1 LHPSTVEHFP
11 VVLLFDQIVTIF
23 ISSPIHFHA
32 RCILSCGCTPP
43 LESTY
48 TGAIM
53 SNNQAIKKIWSIT
66 EDSEKNRVMQQFIKK
81 HGEHYTQEDFL
92 KHLAKRY
99 KVTYFNPWLASDPR
113 KEH

>member
-1 LHPSTVEHFP
+1 MAAP
-11 VVLLFDQIVTIF
+11 
-23 ISSPIHFHA
+23 
-32 RCILSCGCTPP
+32 PP
-43 LESTY
+43 LESTH

-53 SNNQAIKKIWSIT
+53 NNNQAIKKIWSIT
-66 EDSEKNRVMQQFIKK
+66 EDSEKSRVMQQFIKI

-99 KVTYFNPWLASDPR
+99 KVTYFNPWFASHPR